1 MPVRDCEDDESC
13 LSIPLNVTSTGRLGN
28 PDRDKLSGV
37 AVGLHNRC
45 VELFTDWHTWAEA
58 EPQVRC
64 LLPPETAAVVA
75 RAVLFASDW
84 HGNQQRPT
92 GVPYLEHLL
101 ETLEVLVRGEGTTD
115 PDVLAAGVLHD
126 VLEDSNCTKD
136 EISRH
141 FGQTVA
147 ELVQWVTKPAGN
159 AGDAVADEAGT
170 GYAISKEAGT
180 GYASAKEAYLD
191 GLKRAPREA
200 RLVKLADRASNVQTL
215 RNMPGL
221 DWQRKYYAQTVRYII
236 PLAATE
242 PWFAEWYASWERDF
256 ADLAEPA
263 D

>member
-1 MPVRDCEDDESC
+1 
-13 LSIPLNVTSTGRLGN
+13 
-28 PDRDKLSGV
+28 
-37 AVGLHNRC
+37 

-58 EPQVRC
+58 EPEVRR
-64 LLPPETAAVVA
+64 LLPPATAGVVA

-101 ETLEVLVRGEGTTD
+101 ETLEVLVCGEGTTD

-126 VLEDSNCTKD
+126 VLEDTNCTTD
-136 EISRH
+136 EVSRY
-141 FGQTVA
+141 FGQGVA
-147 ELVQWVTKPAGN
+147 ELVQWVTKPAGA
-159 AGDAVADEAGT
+159 AGGGTVTGDTVAG
-170 GYAISKEAGT
+170 EAGT
-180 GYASAKEAYLD
+180 GYASSKEAYLD
-191 GLKRAPREA
+191 GLKRAPRKA
-200 RLVKLADRASNVQTL
+200 KLVKLADRASNVQTL

-221 DWQRKYYAQTVRYII
+221 DWQRKYYAQTVRFII

-256 ADLAEPA
+256 ADLAEQPARTEPA

>member
-1 MPVRDCEDDESC
+1 
-13 LSIPLNVTSTGRLGN
+13 
-28 PDRDKLSGV
+28 
-37 AVGLHNRC
+37 

-58 EPQVRC
+58 EPQVRR
-64 LLPPETAAVVA
+64 LLPPETAAVVG

-101 ETLEVLVRGEGTTD
+101 ETLEVLVRGEGTRD

-126 VLEDSNCTKD
+126 VLEDTNCTKD
-136 EISRH
+136 EVSRH
-141 FGQTVA
+141 FGQPVA
-147 ELVQWVTKPAGN
+147 GLVQWVTKPAGN
-159 AGDAVADEAGT
+159 AGDDAVSGA
-170 GYAISKEAGT
+170 AGT
-180 GYASAKEAYLD
+180 GYASSKEAYLD

-221 DWQRKYYAQTVRYII
+221 DWQRKYYVQTVRYII
-236 PLAATE
+236 PLATTE